1 MQLRSVL
8 ERELPPSEAEGR
20 LGALRAQ
27 TRDYGL
33 ACSLAILGAGV
44 AIAVEPR
51 LAVALAAAALL
62 TLALAGRSV
71 WRRRELV
78 SALLRER
85 DAYSIDAVRHRATRF
100 ATLPRRRRLGSWL
113 RSLVLVADGEELPP
127 SLNLRVIDDRVRAR
141 RERILRIADA
151 FEVDGRQIH
160 PASVALLHQLLT
172 RPGLSPLYNPGL
184 DEDLLDLA
192 LHRIEAGVEPV

>member
-8 ERELPPSEAEGR
+8 EREIAPSEAERR

-27 TRDYGL
+27 ARDYGL
-33 ACSLAILGAGV
+33 ACTLAFLGTVLAIGV
-44 AIAVEPR
+44 APR
-51 LAVALAAAALL
+51 LALGLAAAAVL
-62 TLALAGRSV
+62 TLVLAGLSR
-71 WRRRELV
+71 WRRRELI

-85 DAYSIDAVRHRATRF
+85 DAYSIDSVRHRATRF

-113 RSLVLVADGEELPP
+113 RKLVLVADGEELPP
-127 SLNLRVIDDRVRAR
+127 SLNLRVIDERVLPR

-151 FEVDGRQIH
+151 FEVDERQIH

-192 LHRIEAGVEPV
+192 LHRIEAGVEPA